1 VFKKIYKIL
10 SSLLRRKSKAHP
22 INAIAAIR
30 DGAEV
35 LKIKGRRFVRMT
47 DWTPVFPET
56 ECGTCCSGC
65 GTRGAR
71 CGVSLCGYCSTN
83 QCYFVEAPP
92 A

>member
-1 VFKKIYKIL
+1 MFKKIYKIL

-35 LKIKGRRFVRMT
+35 LEIKGRRFARMT
-47 DWTPVFPET
+47 DWTPDFPET
-56 ECGTCCSGC
+56 LCGTCCSDC
-65 GTRGAR
+65 STRGAR
-71 CGVSLCGYCSTN
+71 CGVSLCGNCSMDL
-83 QCYFVEAPP
+83 CYFVEAPP